1 MSTENLKK
9 NTVSGIVWKLAERV
23 GAQSV
28 SLIVSIILARLLT
41 AEDYSVV
48 GIVTIFFTFANV
60 LIASGFNTA
69 LIQKKDAD
77 IEDYSSVMYISLAI
91 SVVLYI
97 ILFFTAPL
105 IAGIYALP
113 ILIPVIRVMGLTLI
127 VNGFKSILCAYISS
141 KLQFK
146 MFFFS
151 TSGAVLVSAVVGIGM
166 ALSGFGPWA
175 LVAQQMSNSII
186 GTIILLFTTKIKF
199 ALVFSVEKV
208 KSLFSYGWKIFV
220 SSLISTIYDEV
231 NPLIIGIKFSASDLS
246 YYTKGKSFPSL
257 ISNAINDT
265 LSSVL
270 FPVISKIQDD
280 IPAVLSYTRRF
291 IKVASY
297 IVFPLMVGFLAVS
310 DSFVSVVLTDKW
322 MPASIYI
329 QIFCLSYMLT
339 IIQHGN
345 LQAIRAIGRSDIVLI
360 LEIIKKSIYFVVIL
374 MFVFFS
380 DKPEL
385 LAVTSIINTLIAT
398 IVNTYPNRKLIGY
411 RYRMQITDLLPN
423 FILAAVMGV
432 VVFSMKWIECNTF
445 VLLVLQILVGA
456 VVYVLGSVISR
467 NENFYYLLDYI
478 KGMKAKRK
486 G

>member
-9 NTVSGIVWKLAERV
+9 NTVSGIIWKLAERI
-23 GAQSV
+23 GAQVV
-28 SLIVSIILARLLT
+28 SMVVSIILARLLT

-60 LIASGFNTA
+60 IISSGFNTA

-77 IEDYSSVMYISLAI
+77 IEDYSSVLYISLAL
-91 SVVLYI
+91 SAVLYI

-105 IAGIYALP
+105 ISSIYSMP
-113 ILIPVIRVMGLTLI
+113 ILIPVIRVMGITLI
-127 VNGFKSILCAYISS
+127 INAFQSILCAYISS

-146 MFFFS
+146 KFFLS
-151 TSGAVLVSAVVGIGM
+151 TLGGVIVSAIVGIGM
-166 ALSGFGPWA
+166 AVSGFGPWA
-175 LVAQQMSNSII
+175 LVAQQMTNSVI
-186 GTIILLFTTKIKF
+186 GTVILALTTRVKF
-199 ALVFSVEKV
+199 ALVFNLEKV
-208 KSLFSYGWKIFV
+208 KGLFNYGWKILV
-220 SSLISTIYDEV
+220 SAIITVIYDEI
-231 NPLIIGIKFSASDLS
+231 NPLIIGIRFTTSDLS

-280 IPAVLSYTRRF
+280 IGAVLNCTRRF

-297 IVFPLMVGFLAVS
+297 LVFPLMVGFLAVS
-310 DSFVSVVLTDKW
+310 DSFVRVVLTDKW

-329 QIFCLSYMLT
+329 QIFCLSYMFN

-374 MFVFFS
+374 AFILLS
-380 DKPEL
+380 NKPQL
-385 LAVTSIINTLIAT
+385 LAVTAVINTVFAT
-398 IVNTYPNRKLIGY
+398 AINTYPNRKLIGY
-411 RYRMQITDLLPN
+411 KYRMQIMDLLPN
-423 FILAAVMGV
+423 FLLAAAMGTA
-432 VVFSMKWIECNTF
+432 VFALK
-445 VLLVLQILVGA
+445 LLNLAPIALLPLQILVGA
-456 VVYVLGSVISR
+456 VVYVLGSIITR
-467 NENFYYLLDYI
+467 NENFYYLLSYI
-478 KGMKAKRK
+478 KGVMQKKK

>member
-60 LIASGFNTA
+60 LISSGFNTA

-280 IPAVLSYTRRF
+280 IPAVLNYTRRF

-411 RYRMQITDLLPN
+411 RYRMQIMDLLPN
-423 FILAAVMGV
+423 FILAVVMGV

-456 VVYVLGSVISR
+456 VIYVLGSIISK